1 MEKFITARNNYYSA
15 ARWKNEREKRKGEGE
30 RGVLTDI
37 RSMFAF
43 IPDTL
48 CK

>member
-15 ARWKNEREKRKGEGE
+15 ARWKNEREKRKGERE
-30 RGVLTDI
+30 SGVLTDI
-37 RSMFAF
+37 HSMFAF